1 MSELSQKIKG
11 LFGGRVFTFK
21 QVLAVLLVLLIVFV
35 RFSQIYIGLPYFEDH
50 GHGNDCFFYEAGT
63 RYIYEYPRSV
73 YYCFGYWLSYIT
85 SNFFTDGSLLQLRV
99 LQFFMDC
106 GIYTMAFFLLRKAFG
121 NIAVLIGLFFAA
133 LAQSP
138 AFSEFS
144 CNGYSVFFISLSVL
158 LLVNG
163 LRKQNNI
170 YVFLSSL
177 LLAINVL
184 VRLPNVLD
192 SLFVFLIPLYYYCY
206 NNQGIGELVQSSKK
220 SIVFFCLGYFV
231 GLIACIVLLLCF
243 NHFGYYCDF
252 IDCVLFNKGKSA
264 HGGSRIFHFFSI
276 NLITLCYY
284 GLLLFFIY
292 YVFACKL
299 FGKVLI
305 LLLAAFILYKL
316 DFYSYKYFDYRSYL
330 FPYPVLAVVS
340 YFVVKDKIKRVC
352 FWIVFALM
360 IIRNIPKCIIFAI
373 EKIIAK

>member
-106 GIYTMAFFLLRKAFG
+106 GIYTMAFFLLRKTFG
-121 NIAVLIGLFFAA
+121 SMAVLIGLFMAA

-144 CNGYSVFFISLSVL
+144 CNGYSVFFISLSML

-177 LLAINVL
+177 LLAVNVL
-184 VRLPNVLD
+184 VRLPNILD

-206 NNQGIGELVQSSKK
+206 NNQRSREIILSSKK
-220 SIVFFCLGYFV
+220 PVVFFCLGY
-231 GLIACIVLLLCF
+231 CF
-243 NHFGYYCDF
+243 HM
-252 IDCVLFNKGKSA
+252 
-264 HGGSRIFHFFSI
+264 
-276 NLITLCYY
+276 
-284 GLLLFFIY
+284 
-292 YVFACKL
+292 
-299 FGKVLI
+299 GKVSV
-305 LLLAAFILYKL
+305 F
-316 DFYSYKYFDYRSYL
+316 F
-330 FPYPVLAVVS
+330 
-340 YFVVKDKIKRVC
+340 RVRQ
-352 FWIVFALM
+352 I
-360 IIRNIPKCIIFAI
+360 
-373 EKIIAK
+373 